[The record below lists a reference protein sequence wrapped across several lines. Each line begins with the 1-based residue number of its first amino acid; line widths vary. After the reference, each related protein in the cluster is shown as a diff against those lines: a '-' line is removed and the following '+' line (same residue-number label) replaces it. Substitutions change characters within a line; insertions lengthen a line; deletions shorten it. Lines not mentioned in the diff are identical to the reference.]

1 MEIHI
6 LKNFVIQCLHSNFF
20 FFFFD
25 SKSLFEPNSPHI
37 FSLCEKNL
45 IYFIDSSN
53 ISVRGYLLFIWKD
66 SVTYMRSLTVY
77 IKEDFLWKLKWFFCM
92 FLTGFIKHKQG
103 SLSQLFSWL
112 PYYLLRILRGTS
124 FNANKIYANR
134 IVAPWYGG
142 YQYCNNFI
150 QQSLNWGSAQVLILL
165 ATC

>member
-20 FFFFD
+20 FFFD
-25 SKSLFEPNSPHI
+25 SKSLFELNSPHI

-77 IKEDFLWKLKWFFCM
+77 IKEDFL
-92 FLTGFIKHKQG
+92 
-103 SLSQLFSWL
+103 
-112 PYYLLRILRGTS
+112 
-124 FNANKIYANR
+124 
-134 IVAPWYGG
+134 
-142 YQYCNNFI
+142 
-150 QQSLNWGSAQVLILL
+150 
-165 ATC
+165 